1 MNSVMNPVT
10 TYPGLS
16 PAQASLGTS
25 FAMGGSLGAMSRG
38 YGATHA
44 ANMAAAAAAQSRPSF
59 AIQELLGLSTS
70 ATGGFPGMSPAAAA
84 QHPHHPHHPHH
95 QSFPGHNPLFSPQ
108 DHTSPVGGHNP
119 PTAASHYG
127 YQNTFT
133 TPGGVHHPHHPHH
146 STAGQVPG
154 AMQGAGMPQGAESPP
169 EFGGYGAGSWRAG
182 LLPGLGRDDT
192 LGGLGGRGLSID
204 TSPSPEKTVLGFQH
218 SGTTLLHIST
228 KTIPITYA
236 FIYLYIV
243 YI

>member
-38 YGATHA
+38 YGASHA

-70 ATGGFPGMSPAAAA
+70 AAGGFPGMAPT
-84 QHPHHPHHPHH
+84 QHHHHPH
-95 QSFPGHNPLFSPQ
+95 QSFGGHNPLFHQ
-108 DHTSPVGGHNP
+108 EHTSPVGGHNP
-119 PTAASHYG
+119 TSASHYG

-133 TPGGVHHPHHPHH
+133 SPGGVHHPH
-146 STAGQVPG
+146 SGQVS
-154 AMQGAGMPQGAESPP
+154 AMQGTGMPQGAESP
-169 EFGGYGAGSWRAG
+169 EFGGYGAGSWRTG
-182 LLPGLGRDDT
+182 LLPGLGREDA

-204 TSPSPEKTVLGFQH
+204 TSPSPEKAALGFQH
-218 SGTTLLHIST
+218 HTGKILIISHEN
-228 KTIPITYA
+228 KHHNF
-236 FIYLYIV
+236 FIFS
-243 YI
+243 